1 MSLKKIQALYGLKWN
16 PFLQDIP
23 REALVQTDAVS
34 NFCWRLENLIM
45 DGGFGLIT
53 GNPGTGKSAAL
64 RMVAEHIGEIRDVA
78 VGVIS
83 RPQSGMAD
91 FYREL
96 GAVFNIAMPPGNR
109 YHGYKT
115 LRQKWQSHIEST
127 ALRPVLLI
135 DESQEMRSS
144 VLSELRLLSSERFD
158 TKVLLTVV
166 FCGDFLF
173 LEKLKTM
180 ELLPL
185 ESRLRTRLVMEPL
198 SREYL
203 VHFLKQALE
212 MAGNPDLMTD
222 SLITTLAEHAAGNY
236 RSLMV
241 MSGELLAEAL
251 RLELKRMDE
260 SLYLS
265 FYSRNNRKKDRP
277 VDAAKRRSS

>member
-1 MSLKKIQALYGLKWN
+1 MNLKKLQALFCLKWN

-23 REALVQTDAVS
+23 SEALVQAETVK
-34 NFCWRLENLIM
+34 NFCWRVENLIL

-96 GAVFNIAMPPGNR
+96 GAVFNIEMSHGNR
-109 YHGYKT
+109 YKGYKT
-115 LRQKWQSHIEST
+115 LRQKWHAHIEST

-135 DESQEMRSS
+135 DEVQEMRSA
-144 VLSELRLLSSERFD
+144 VLSELRLLCSEKFD
-158 TKVLLTVV
+158 TKVLLTVI
-166 FCGDFLF
+166 FSGDFLF
-173 LEKLKTM
+173 LEKLKSI

-198 SREYL
+198 SRDYL
-203 VHFLKQALE
+203 IGFLQEILE
-212 MAGNPDLMTD
+212 KAGNRELMTD
-222 SLITTLAEHAAGNY
+222 GLISTLAEHAAGNY
-236 RSLMV
+236 RALMI
-241 MSGELLAEAL
+241 MGGELLVEAL
-251 RLELKRMDE
+251 RLELKQMDE

-265 FYSRNNRKKDRP
+265 LYSRNNRKKDRP
-277 VDAAKRRSS
+277 VDPSKRRS